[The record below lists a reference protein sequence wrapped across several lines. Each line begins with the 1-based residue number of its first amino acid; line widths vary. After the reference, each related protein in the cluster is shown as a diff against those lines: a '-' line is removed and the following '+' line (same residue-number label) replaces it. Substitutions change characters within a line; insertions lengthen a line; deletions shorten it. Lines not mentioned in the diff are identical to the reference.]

1 MLIHHLNTEH
11 PNLSLPCTLCEKI
24 FHSETLLRSHK
35 KIHKLGLKQ
44 TDTASDIQSHED
56 VVTPPD
62 IMDEFDDTEA
72 EGSVATSGM
81 EVSAT
86 EESTDT
92 SRTNA
97 IDILDASPTGEL
109 ADISRTNASD
119 IDDASPTG
127 KSADI
132 SSTNASD
139 IVEAF
144 TIQETPIVSISS
156 SSMETPEPPAN
167 ESPRS
172 PQPRASR
179 GPLSQTV
186 LLTPA
191 LVRPILTP
199 FMPPPP
205 SPPPPGTSKSP
216 VFECAKCHKKFR
228 TSLRHINHAMQ
239 CSPGTAL
246 LHGPGR
252 RLVKLEPGLG
262 RGRSRNIRLQE
273 MKVNW
278 RDALQGR
285 ER

>member
-11 PNLSLPCTLCEKI
+11 PNISLPCTLCEKI

-44 TDTASDIQSHED
+44 TETASDSQSQED
-56 VVTPPD
+56 LVTPPD
-62 IMDEFDDTEA
+62 IEDEFDDTEA
-72 EGSVATSGM
+72 EGSVAASVM
-81 EVSAT
+81 EVPAT

-97 IDILDASPTGEL
+97 IDIVDASPTRES
-109 ADISRTNASD
+109 ANTSRTN
-119 IDDASPTG
+119 T
-127 KSADI
+127 
-132 SSTNASD
+132 SD
-139 IVEAF
+139 IVKAF
-144 TIQETPIVSISS
+144 IVQETPIVSVSS
-156 SSMETPEPPAN
+156 KSMETQEPPAIK
-167 ESPRS
+167 SPMS
-172 PQPRASR
+172 SQHTASTDPPSQPE
-179 GPLSQTV
+179 
-186 LLTPA
+186 LLTPE
-191 LVRPILTP
+191 LVQLNLTP
-199 FMPPPP
+199 VMPPPP
-205 SPPPPGTSKSP
+205 PPPPPGNSKSP

-228 TSLRHINHAMQ
+228 TSLRHINHAMR

-246 LHGPGR
+246 LLGPGR

-278 RDALQGR
+278 RESLQGR